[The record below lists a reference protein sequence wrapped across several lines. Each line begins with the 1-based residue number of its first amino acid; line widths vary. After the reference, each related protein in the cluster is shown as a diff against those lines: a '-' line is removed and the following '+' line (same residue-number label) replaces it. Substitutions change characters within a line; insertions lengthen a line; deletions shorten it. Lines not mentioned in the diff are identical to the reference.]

1 MGCRATL
8 QLFWGWYEGKSMC
21 AVIGDKCLGVCFPLS
36 GVTYLLRL
44 PEQKEFLWEHQSD
57 ENKKRELQ
65 VCIRG
70 PGSQEQETVLRLL
83 CRHI

>member
-1 MGCRATL
+1 MCALIG
-8 QLFWGWYEGKSMC
+8 GKSL
-21 AVIGDKCLGVCFPLS
+21 DVCFPLS
-36 GVTYLLRL
+36 GVTYLPCL

-70 PGSQEQETVLRLL
+70 PGSQEQDTDCPEAVVWACLGQQYVHRGH
-83 CRHI
+83 RDRDSA